1 MKKQLDSLIETAM
14 NAGATLREKAAGV
27 GQSAMEGTLEAIER
41 WLEEIP
47 RIESYGLKVSSSSFV
62 MRLSPSLD
70 IEMRGQ
76 HALFPPAR
84 LEEILAQQKTASL
97 SGMVFT
103 AMRTAYRLHS
113 KIAPAPQ
120 EEMVIKIRLSLSPE
134 ISVIIGE
141 RAV

>member
-1 MKKQLDSLIETAM
+1 MKKQLENLIETAM
-14 NAGATLREKAAGV
+14 SAGATLREKAAGV
-27 GQSAMEGTLEAIER
+27 GQSAVEGTLEAIER

-47 RIESYGLKVSSSSFV
+47 RIEGYGLKVSSFTFV

-70 IEMRGQ
+70 IEMRGKQ
-76 HALFPPAR
+76 ADFSAAR
-84 LEEILAQQKTASL
+84 LDHIVAQQKTASL

-113 KIAPAPQ
+113 KVALAPH
-120 EEMVIKIRLSLSPE
+120 EDVVVKMRLSLSPE

-141 RAV
+141 RSV